1 MEVELIM
8 DWFIRLMFY
17 SLFLSLLATIY
28 LMAEGHNHEAHKAL
42 AIIIPALVVFG
53 IRFNS
58 DISRRIKNQRR
69 NKQDG
74 K

>member
-1 MEVELIM
+1 MNTDYIM
-8 DWFIRLMFY
+8 DWFVRLMFY
-17 SLFLSLLATIY
+17 FLAISLLATIY
-28 LMAEGHNHEAHKAL
+28 SMAHGHHDSYKAL
-42 AIIIPALVVFG
+42 IIIIPALVVFG

-58 DISRRIKNQRR
+58 DISRRIENQRR

>member
-1 MEVELIM
+1 MEVEFIM
-8 DWFIRLMFY
+8 DWFVRLMFY
-17 SLFLSLLATIY
+17 FLAISLLATIY
-28 LMAEGHNHEAHKAL
+28 SMAHGHDEAYKAL
-42 AIIIPALVVFG
+42 IIIIPALVVVG
-53 IRFNS
+53 VRFNG